1 METHAPPWT
10 LAEVAEWVGGELS
23 GPPDLE
29 IASVASAD
37 DPMPGAIAFAANADY
52 AARAEAGGI
61 AALLIG
67 VSQPWPSVAA
77 IQVQDPRRA
86 FGFLL
91 SLCERRR
98 ELPPGTHPTA
108 VVDPAADVDP
118 TAAIGPYAVI
128 DAGARVEAG
137 AKLFAHTY
145 VGPRCVV
152 GARSVLL
159 PHAVLVQDVELGAD
173 CIIHSGAV
181 LGAEGFGFVWDGQR
195 RQKIPQ
201 IGRVQTGDS
210 VEVGALTAVDRATIG
225 ATRLGHGVK
234 LDNLIQVGH
243 NCEVGDHT
251 VIAGHV
257 GIAGSTH
264 IGRRNVI
271 GGAVI
276 VRDHIETAD
285 DVVVYGGSGID
296 RSVSE
301 PGEYFGSPLLPAND
315 AKRVYLLIS
324 KLPEILSR
332 VRSLEKKLASLEKED
347 L

>member
-1 METHAPPWT
+1 
-10 LAEVAEWVGGELS
+10 AES
-23 GPPDLE
+23 
-29 IASVASAD
+29 
-37 DPMPGAIAFAANADY
+37 
-52 AARAEAGGI
+52 GGI
-61 AALLIG
+61 GALLIG
-67 VSQPWPSVAA
+67 PDQPWPSVPA
-77 IQVQDPRRA
+77 IRVADPRRA
-86 FGFLL
+86 IGFLL

-98 ELPPGTHPTA
+98 ELPPGVHPTA
-108 VVDPAADVDP
+108 VIDASAAVDPSAAV
-118 TAAIGPYAVI
+118 GPYVVV
-128 DAGARVEAG
+128 DAEARVEAG
-137 AKLFAHTY
+137 AKLFAHAY

-152 GARSVLL
+152 GRQSVLL
-159 PHAVLVQDVELGAD
+159 PHAVLVQDVVLGAE
-173 CIIHSGAV
+173 CVVHSGAV

-201 IGRVQTGDS
+201 IGKVETGDS
-210 VEVGALTAVDRATIG
+210 VEIGALTAVDRATIG
-225 ATRLGHGVK
+225 ATRLGDGVK

-257 GIAGSTH
+257 GIAGSAH

-301 PGEYFGSPLLPAND
+301 PGEYFGSPLLPASD

-332 VRSLEKKLASLEKED
+332 VRSLEKKLAAFEKENA
-347 L
+347 